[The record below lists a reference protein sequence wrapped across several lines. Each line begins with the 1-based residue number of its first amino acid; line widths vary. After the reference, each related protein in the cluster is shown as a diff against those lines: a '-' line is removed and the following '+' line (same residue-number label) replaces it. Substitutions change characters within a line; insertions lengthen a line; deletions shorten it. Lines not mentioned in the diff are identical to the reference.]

1 MSQLTSGS
9 TGTEEYGTPTWRA
22 AALLY
27 ATVASG
33 FIAMYL
39 PQPILPVLAEEF
51 GVAPSTASLTISAL
65 VLSLAASSLVIGPLS
80 DRWGRKVVIQGCA
93 FLLVVP
99 SALCAFAPS
108 IGTLLLFRF
117 LQGFLLPGLTAI
129 SVAYIAEEFPP
140 HRVSTLVGGYIA
152 ATVAGGLLSR
162 ILSGAVTELFG
173 WRPAFLFS
181 AIVILLMG
189 ILLTRLPSSR
199 HFTASA
205 QLKDAYRGM
214 LEHLTNARLIGGFL
228 VGFALFFAFLAVF
241 TYLPFYLA
249 GPPFNFS
256 PLQIGLVYVVYAAGI
271 VSSPLAGVI
280 AQRLG
285 RPWVMR
291 IGLGIVITANFLT
304 LAPAT
309 VWLVGALLLLCFGNF
324 TAQGVATSYVATQA
338 THDRGGATALYL
350 FAYYVGGSL
359 GAFLPG
365 LLWPVYGW
373 GGVLGLTVLALAV
386 GLLAAIL
393 LCREPRLA

>member
-1 MSQLTSGS
+1 MPEALTGASR
-9 TGTEEYGTPTWRA
+9 TPDWRV

-39 PQPILPVLAEEF
+39 PQPILPVLAQEF

-65 VLSLAASSLVIGPLS
+65 VASLAGASLVIGPLS
-80 DRWGRKVVIQGCA
+80 DRLGRKVVIQGCA
-93 FLLVVP
+93 FLLVIP
-99 SALCAFAPS
+99 SVLCALAPS
-108 IGTLLLFRF
+108 IHMLLLFRF
-117 LQGFLLPGLTAI
+117 LQGFLLPGLTAV
-129 SVAYIAEEFPP
+129 SVAYITEEFPP
-140 HRVSTLVGGYIA
+140 ERVSTLVGGYIA
-152 ATVAGGLLSR
+152 ATVTGGLLSR
-162 ILSGAVTELFG
+162 ILSGAVTEAFG
-173 WRPAFLFS
+173 WRPAFLLS
-181 AIVILLMG
+181 AAAILLMG
-189 ILLTRLPSSR
+189 VLLARLPSSQ
-199 HFTASA
+199 HFTPRA
-205 QLKDAYRGM
+205 QLRDAYRGM
-214 LEHLTNARLIGGFL
+214 LEHLINPRLVGGFL

-249 GPPFNFS
+249 APPFSFS

-271 VSSPLAGVI
+271 VSSPLAGLV

-291 IGLGIVITANFLT
+291 LGLLIVVLANVLT
-304 LAPAT
+304 LVASAP
-309 VWLVGALLLLCFGNF
+309 WLVGALLVLCFGNF

-365 LLWPVYGW
+365 LLWPAYGW
-373 GGVLGLTVLALAV
+373 TGVLGLTVLALMIGLTAAV
-386 GLLAAIL
+386 L
-393 LCREPRLA
+393 LCRE

>member
-1 MSQLTSGS
+1 MPEPLPESVQPKHTDAPG
-9 TGTEEYGTPTWRA
+9 WRV

-39 PQPILPVLAEEF
+39 PQPILPVLADEF
-51 GVAPSTASLTISAL
+51 GVVPSIASLTISAL
-65 VLSLAASSLVIGPLS
+65 VASLAGASLIIGPLS
-80 DRWGRKVVIQGCA
+80 DRWGRKIVIQGCA
-93 FLLVVP
+93 FLLVIP
-99 SALCAFAPS
+99 SLLCAAAPS
-108 IGTLLLFRF
+108 IGLLLLFRF
-117 LQGFLLPGLTAI
+117 LQGFLLPGLTAV

-140 HRVSTLVGGYIA
+140 ERVSTLVGGYIA

-162 ILSGAVTELFG
+162 ILSGAVTEVFS
-173 WRPAFLFS
+173 WRLAFLLS
-181 AIVILLMG
+181 AVLILIMG
-189 ILLTRLPSSR
+189 LLLARLPSSR

-205 QLKDAYRGM
+205 QLKDAYKGM
-214 LEHLTNARLIGGFL
+214 LEHLTNVRLIGGFL

-241 TYLPFYLA
+241 TYLPFYLV
-249 GPPFNFS
+249 GPPFSFS

-291 IGLGIVITANFLT
+291 IGLGIVIVANLLT
-304 LAPAT
+304 LVPAT
-309 VWLVGALLLLCFGNF
+309 VWLVGALLLICFGNF

-373 GGVLGLTVLALAV
+373 SGVLGLTVLALLA
-386 GLLAAIL
+386 GLAAAVF
-393 LCREPRLA
+393 LCRE